1 MDRVSEERRVVAITG
16 AATGIGAAL
25 ARRLA
30 APDVALI
37 LHTRSNREGI
47 EGVAGEARAAGAL
60 ALTLVADFTAPERA
74 AEVAELAR
82 ERFGRLDALVHAA
95 GFARKGRFGEVD
107 PVTLRGDVAAISES
121 FFHLVTAA
129 LPLLEGADYG
139 RVVAVS
145 TFLAHR
151 FRFAHVFA
159 TSAAAKAAL
168 EALVRALAIQLAPAG
183 VTVNAVAP
191 GFIKKDP
198 GTHASMDPAGLE
210 RAIAGVPAGRLG
222 LPDEVAAT
230 IAFLLSPEAA
240 YVTGQI
246 LHVDGGLTL

>member
-1 MDRVSEERRVVAITG
+1 MDRMSAARRVVAITG
-16 AATGIGAAL
+16 AGTGIGAAL

-30 APDVALI
+30 SPEVALI
-37 LHTRSNREGI
+37 LHTRSNRDGL
-47 EGVAGEARAAGAL
+47 EGVAAEARAAGAETSTL
-60 ALTLVADFTAPERA
+60 AADFTAPERA
-74 AEVAELAR
+74 AEVVELAR
-82 ERFGRLDALVHAA
+82 ERFDRLDALVHAA

-107 PVTLRGDVAAISES
+107 ATTLRNDTAAISES
-121 FFHLVTAA
+121 FFHLATAA
-129 LPLLEGADYG
+129 LPLLERAQGG

-168 EALVRALAIQLAPAG
+168 EALVKALAIQLAPAG

-191 GFIKKDP
+191 GFIRKDP
-198 GTHASMDPAGLE
+198 GTHASLDPAGLE

-222 LPDEVAAT
+222 LPEEVAAV

-240 YVTGQI
+240 YVTGQTI
-246 LHVDGGLTL
+246 HVDGGLTL